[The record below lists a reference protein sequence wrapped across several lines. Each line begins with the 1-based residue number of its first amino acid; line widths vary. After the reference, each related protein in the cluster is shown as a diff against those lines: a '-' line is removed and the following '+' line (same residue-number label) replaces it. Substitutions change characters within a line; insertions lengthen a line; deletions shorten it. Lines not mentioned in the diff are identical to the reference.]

1 MLMTRIGAPLALISG
16 KSHGRSAKEPWD
28 EPAEEAALKRRN
40 IREHQIVDGVH
51 EGCGRRGFGLCPHP
65 AKCNPSENCC
75 VEAEASPAS
84 VRESEAYGDDENRRA
99 NGGELWNAAASQKLE
114 DQPKEDTS
122 KEHFLDHWSGCAGQ
136 EDPMRGRNATE
147 GLVKQSGDRPHATA
161 GSKAGKNAIKP
172 EPLTRGHPA

>member
-1 MLMTRIGAPLALISG
+1 M
-16 KSHGRSAKEPWD
+16 
-28 EPAEEAALKRRN
+28 LKRRK

-99 NGGELWNAAASQKLE
+99 NRTFPFIG
-114 DQPKEDTS
+114 
-122 KEHFLDHWSGCAGQ
+122 HFL
-136 EDPMRGRNATE
+136 
-147 GLVKQSGDRPHATA
+147 L
-161 GSKAGKNAIKP
+161 
-172 EPLTRGHPA
+172 